1 MEKLS
6 KMAILSTP
14 PVFGAP
20 VDVED
25 KSIGISPGIFARE
38 KCRVHRIYPWMYV
51 IGLSLFSN

>member
-1 MEKLS
+1 
-6 KMAILSTP
+6 MAILSIP

-25 KSIGISPGIFARE
+25 KSIGISPGILARE
-38 KCRVHRIYPWMYV
+38 KCTVHMIYPWMYV